1 MTCVYTH
8 VSDYSLNVDAEET
21 IRAVL
26 AAADRPWGRRLNDA
40 LLLAGSEATAYAV
53 APYAPV
59 PVAALRPDVPP
70 RADRPDI
77 AACDAAG
84 VLRAL
89 AGTGLAE
96 VRTVW
101 SEPYT
106 DAYLNTG
113 RQLLAVHVLR
123 PFVVLGMRY
132 WHSREAL
139 DRLARH
145 GYVYSDRWEV
155 TERSHI
161 VPAGWYLV
169 GLVGEFLF
177 TLVGAAAVAFDSD
190 EHPDAVAERLALR
203 ALDTEGF
210 GAAHCMAECR
220 ACGSRWC
227 AESGSWLFRPEG
239 DTDARGWDFDT
250 IGEVSDTGTV
260 PCPHCKTGQVGFC
273 VS

>member
-1 MTCVYTH
+1 M
-8 VSDYSLNVDAEET
+8 LAE
-21 IRAVL
+21 
-26 AAADRPWGRRLNDA
+26 ADRPWGRRLNDA
-40 LLLAGSEATAYAV
+40 LLLAASEAAAYAV
-53 APYAPV
+53 TPYTPV
-59 PVAALRPDVPP
+59 PMADLRPDVPP

-84 VLRAL
+84 VLHAL
-89 AGTGLAE
+89 ARTGLAE

-113 RQLLAVHVLR
+113 RRLLAVHVLR
-123 PFVVLGMRY
+123 PFVVLGVRY

-139 DRLARH
+139 DHLARTGH
-145 GYVYSDRWEV
+145 AYSDQWEL

-169 GLVGEFLF
+169 GLVGDLFF
-177 TLVGAAAVAFDSD
+177 TLVGAAAMNVDPD
-190 EHPDAVAERLALR
+190 EHPDVVAERLGLR

-210 GAAHCMAECR
+210 GAEHCQAECA
-220 ACGSRWC
+220 ACGSRWG
-227 AESGSWLFRPEG
+227 AGSGSWLFRPEG
-239 DTDARGWDFDT
+239 DTTARGWDFDT
-250 IGEVSDTGTV
+250 LGEVSDNGTV

-273 VS
+273 IS